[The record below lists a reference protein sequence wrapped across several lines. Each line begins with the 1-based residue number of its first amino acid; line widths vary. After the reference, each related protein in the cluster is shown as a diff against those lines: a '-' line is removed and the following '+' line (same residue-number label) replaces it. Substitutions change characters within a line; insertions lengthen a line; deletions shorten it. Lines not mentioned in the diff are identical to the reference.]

1 MKVHIVFGTRPEA
14 IKMASL
20 INELKKDKYFRVKV
34 IVTAQ
39 HREML
44 DQVLSLFDI
53 VPDYDLN
60 LMKKN
65 QHLNELASELLK
77 KINPILQKD
86 SPDLLL
92 VHGDTT
98 TTLATTMAA
107 FHNQIKIGHIEAGL
121 RTFNMSSP
129 WPEEAN
135 RQIVSK
141 LSSLHFCPTRLNKEN
156 LINENIDEKYLIVTG
171 NTVIDSM
178 LHINKKIST
187 SKSLER
193 RIKTNLKKN
202 NITQE
207 VLDKNYVLIT
217 CHRRENFGKNIKNI
231 CSALK
236 ETARENKSMNFV
248 YPVHPNPNIF
258 DIVHNELCG
267 IDNIFLL
274 KPLSYE
280 EFIFLMKNAYL
291 VFTDSGGIQEEA
303 PAFAKPVL
311 VARETTERVE
321 AVDSGTVRLVGT
333 SKSEIKK
340 KLSNLITNK
349 EDYMKMS
356 KAVNPYGD
364 GLASSRIRSFLKS
377 KRISSF
383 IHEI

>member
-20 INELKKDKYFRVKV
+20 INEFRKDKFFKVKV

-44 DQVLSLFDI
+44 DQVLSLFEI

-65 QHLNELASELLK
+65 QQLNELASELVK
-77 KINPILQKD
+77 KINPILQQD
-86 SPDLLL
+86 APDLIL

-98 TTLATTMAA
+98 TTLAASLAA

-121 RTFNMSSP
+121 RTHNMSSP

-135 RQIVSK
+135 RQITSK
-141 LSSLHFCPTRLNKEN
+141 LSSLHFCPTGLNKEN
-156 LINENIDEKYLIVTG
+156 LINENIDEKYIKITG

-178 LHINKKIST
+178 LLIDKKISK
-187 SKSLER
+187 SKYLEKN
-193 RIKTNLKKN
+193 IKISLKKN
-202 NITQE
+202 KITQE
-207 VLDKNYVLIT
+207 VLDSNYVLIT

-236 ETARENKSMNFV
+236 EIAFENKSMNFV
-248 YPVHPNPNIF
+248 YPVHLNPNIY
-258 DIVHNELCG
+258 DIVNKELSG

-274 KPLSYE
+274 NPLSYE
-280 EFIFLMKNAYL
+280 EFIFLMKRAYL
-291 VFTDSGGIQEEA
+291 IFTDSGGIQEEA

-311 VARETTERVE
+311 VARDTTERVE
-321 AVDSGTVRLVGT
+321 AVESGTVRLIGT
-333 SKSEIKK
+333 EKNAIKK
-340 KLSNLITNK
+340 NLSDLIHRK
-349 EDYMKMS
+349 ACYKKMS
-356 KAVNPYGD
+356 KAINPYGD
-364 GLASSRIRSFLKS
+364 GLASSRVIKFLKS
-377 KRISSF
+377 KKISSY
-383 IHEI
+383 IYEI